1 VTLCPEQLRQDV
13 IAVLGRVVRKFRADD
28 FRAGCHHI
36 SEACELVAGGIGFD
50 LTGPADDEWG
60 AAPPPVSQSC
70 GVIPTRV
77 VRSAVLDVFFFA
89 LIANYP
95 R

>member
-1 VTLCPEQLRQDV
+1 
-13 IAVLGRVVRKFRADD
+13 
-28 FRAGCHHI
+28 
-36 SEACELVAGGIGFD
+36 LVAGGIGFD